1 MRTIIAELHV
11 YVLADGG
18 KRRVYR
24 TDRNANIRTNRET
37 PYFYIGRDGKNH
49 YLSEIE
55 VMGFPAT
62 WQQSIPVRNN

>member
-1 MRTIIAELHV
+1 MRKVTAELTV
-11 YVLADGG
+11 YVIDDGS

-24 TDRNANIRTNRET
+24 TDANPNKRSNRET

-55 VMGFPAT
+55 VMSFPAT
-62 WQQSIPVRNN
+62 WQQSIPVRNK